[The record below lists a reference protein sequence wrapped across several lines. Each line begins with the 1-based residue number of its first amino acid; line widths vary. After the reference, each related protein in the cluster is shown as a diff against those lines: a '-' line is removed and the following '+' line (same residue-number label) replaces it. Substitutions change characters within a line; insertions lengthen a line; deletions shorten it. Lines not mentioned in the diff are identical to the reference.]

1 MAQFHLQIVTPD
13 GISFDGMADSVLVRL
28 DSGDIQIMRGHADY
42 FAPLGIGRAKIVV
55 GTEEKLASAAGGFL
69 SVMGG
74 EVRIVATTF
83 EFAENIDIARAR
95 RAKEEAEETLRN
107 AKDERYMKVAKAKL
121 ARAINRINIAEL
133 I

>member
-13 GISFDGMADSVLVRL
+13 GISFDGMADSVLIRT
-28 DSGDIQIMRGHADY
+28 DTGDVQIMRGHADY

-55 GTEEKLASAAGGFL
+55 GSDEKLASAQGGFL
-69 SVMGG
+69 SVKGG

-83 EFAENIDIARAR
+83 EFAESIDLARAK
-95 RAKEEAEETLRN
+95 RAKEEAENALLS
-107 AKDERYMKVAKAKL
+107 AKDEKYIKLAKAKL